1 MLDKSVDNKALLAL
15 YGIELKKEH
24 NNHVI
29 LRLKNKDTDSRMSRK
44 LYDKLISAITR
55 STVQIGRASCR
66 ERV

>member
-1 MLDKSVDNKALLAL
+1 MLDKSVDNKTLLAL

-44 LYDKLISAITR
+44 LYNKLI
-55 STVQIGRASCR
+55 
-66 ERV
+66 